1 MRTLY
6 NVLSLTLPVIVSVI
20 LHLSNIISPKEAVAS
35 FFLTLYGLVLI
46 GVYWELQGIRKSVDS
61 HNKFSVIATDLIS
74 KIGESYLSYVEHKDP
89 RRLLN
94 DIMKKLTEAQG
105 KINKIL
111 MSPGEIKY
119 ELSPD
124 ELKILIKKY
133 QEGTL
138 TKKEAMRLKE
148 LLESE
153 KEKKEA
159 EGKLADAIFIGLLL
173 LGVILLLASLLSEE
187 KSAT

>member
-6 NVLSLTLPVIVSVI
+6 TILSLILPVIVPVI
-20 LHLSNIISPKEAVAS
+20 LYLSNIISPKEAIVS
-35 FFLTLYGLVLI
+35 FFLIVYGSVLI
-46 GVYWELQGIRKSVDS
+46 GIYYELHGIRKSVDS
-61 HNKFSVIATDLIS
+61 HNKFSIIATDLIS
-74 KIGESYLSYVEHKDP
+74 KIGEAYLSYIEHNDP
-89 RRLLN
+89 RRLIN
-94 DIMKKLTEAQG
+94 DVMRKLTEAQG

-119 ELSPD
+119 ELSPE
-124 ELKILIKKY
+124 ELKMLLRKY

-153 KEKKEA
+153 KERKEA

-187 KSAT
+187 KSTA